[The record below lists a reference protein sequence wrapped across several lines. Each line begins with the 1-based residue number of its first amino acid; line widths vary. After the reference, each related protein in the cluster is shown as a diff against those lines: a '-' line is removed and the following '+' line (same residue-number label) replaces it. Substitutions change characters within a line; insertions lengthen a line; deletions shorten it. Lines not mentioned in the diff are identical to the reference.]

1 MQGPVYRIQELGT
14 EILFK
19 DVCDVLS
26 GRKEQYICT
35 AIPFIEKKKALIQ
48 EVKDR
53 YTQWLNCVL
62 DDMGIAVRAAGLC
75 RGTCILY
82 TISIYVLYTLKESSL
97 FFYNKNT
104 F

>member
-1 MQGPVYRIQELGT
+1 M
-14 EILFK
+14 FK

-53 YTQWLNCVL
+53 YTQWLNCAL
-62 DDMGIAVRAAGLC
+62 DDMGITVRAAGLC